1 MNPESATVSALKR
14 AGKRATVH
22 LLRAAVEA
30 LKAVEAVV
38 DELGAVGRDEDNE
51 KGKDRTEHIEVG

>member
-1 MNPESATVSALKR
+1 MSPESETVAALKR
-14 AGKRATVH
+14 AGKRAAVH

-38 DELGAVGRDEDNE
+38 DELGGVGRDEEGDE
-51 KGKDRTEHIEVG
+51 GQSRTEHIEVR

>member
-1 MNPESATVSALKR
+1 VAALKR
-14 AGKRATVH
+14 AGKRAAVH

-38 DELGAVGRDEDNE
+38 DELGGVGRDEEGDE
-51 KGKDRTEHIEVG
+51 GQSRTEHIEVR